1 MFHEMLCRGQL
12 LTPLSLLQIQVISSL
27 VNKTQSPKQVELMA
41 TILADVDKLDFNSL
55 YNDDIARWLEAELKD
70 VVRPPPPTS
79 SPSPTDLTPSPTTNV
94 EVTDT
99 SHENEIVEEN
109 SQENVE
115 GEDDGEDSE
124 KEDEAA
130 ESEDP
135 NISKTDNR
143 TGSGARMGAFDALLF
158 VLIVLVCAM
167 R

>member
-1 MFHEMLCRGQL
+1 M
-12 LTPLSLLQIQVISSL
+12 LQIQVISSM

-55 YNDDIARWLEAELKD
+55 YNDDIARWLESELKG

-79 SPSPTDLTPSPTTNV
+79 SPSPTDVTPSPTANV

-99 SHENEIVEEN
+99 SRENEIVEED

-115 GEDDGEDSE
+115 GEDEGEDSE

-130 ESEDP
+130 ESENS
-135 NISKTDNR
+135 NISKTNDR
-143 TGSGARMGAFDALLF
+143 TGSGVRMGTLDALLF
-158 VLIVLVCAM
+158 VLVVLVCAM